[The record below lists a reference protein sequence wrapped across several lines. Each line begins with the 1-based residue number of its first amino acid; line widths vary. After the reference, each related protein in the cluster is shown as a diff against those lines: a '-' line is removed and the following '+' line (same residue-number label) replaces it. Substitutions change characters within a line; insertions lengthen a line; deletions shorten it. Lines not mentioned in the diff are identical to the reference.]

1 MEKVRPAPP
10 AWQDRE
16 SCMEQV
22 AQMFAMRGKEKP
34 LALVHTY
41 GCQQNV
47 ADSEKI
53 KGQLREMGFAFT
65 EEEEQADL
73 ILLNTCAVRENAEF
87 RVFGN
92 VGSLKAL
99 KEKKP
104 SLLIAVCGCMMEQE
118 HIAEK
123 IRKSYPYVGLVFGTH
138 VIHLLPQLLWQA
150 LSSRKR
156 VFLRGYGE
164 EGQDIVEGLPVER
177 DRDVRAWLTIMVGC
191 NNFCSYC
198 IVPHVR
204 GRERSR
210 TPQAVEEEFRELLR
224 LGYKE
229 IVLLGQNV
237 NSYGKTLDPPLGFPE
252 LLRRLDRI
260 EGDYRLRFMTSH
272 PKDATHELL
281 DVMAQGRH
289 ICHSLHLPFQAGS
302 DRVLREMNRGYTRR
316 QYLDLIAYAK
326 RQMPDVTFTSD
337 VIVGFPGETYE
348 EFQET
353 LAVVREVE
361 FASLFTFLYSPRE
374 GTPAARMPDPV
385 PQQEKSRWF
394 QELLRVQEEVSQRV
408 GQALVGTVQRVLVEE
423 YSEKRGLLVGKTG
436 GNLPCDFAGDLSHIG
451 TFVPVRITQS
461 YKGALRGEIERNP
474 M

>member
-1 MEKVRPAPP
+1 
-10 AWQDRE
+10 
-16 SCMEQV
+16 
-22 AQMFAMRGKEKP
+22 
-34 LALVHTY
+34 
-41 GCQQNV
+41 
-47 ADSEKI
+47 
-53 KGQLREMGFAFT
+53 
-65 EEEEQADL
+65 
-73 ILLNTCAVRENAEF
+73 
-87 RVFGN
+87 
-92 VGSLKAL
+92 
-99 KEKKP
+99 
-104 SLLIAVCGCMMEQE
+104 MMEQE

-177 DRDVRAWLTIMVGC
+177 DRDVRGMAD
-191 NNFCSYC
+191 
-198 IVPHVR
+198 HH
-204 GRERSR
+204 GRLQQFLFLLHR
-210 TPQAVEEEFRELLR
+210 TACARARAQPYPQAVEEEFRELLR

-252 LLRRLDRI
+252 LLRRLDRM

-326 RQMPDVTFTSD
+326 RQMPDMTFTSD

-353 LAVVREVE
+353 LAVVRGGGICLPVYV
-361 FASLFTFLYSPRE
+361 FVF
-374 GTPAARMPDPV
+374 PAGRHPLLPGCPIPCPSRKKAGGSRSCCVYRRKFPSAWARPWSVRCSGCWWKNTAKSAGFSSGKPKGIFPV
-385 PQQEKSRWF
+385 I
-394 QELLRVQEEVSQRV
+394 LR
-408 GQALVGTVQRVLVEE
+408 
-423 YSEKRGLLVGKTG
+423 
-436 GNLPCDFAGDLSHIG
+436 GDLSHIG
-451 TFVPVRITQS
+451 AFVP
-461 YKGALRGEIERNP
+461 GAYHAVL
-474 M
+474 